1 MDAQPATNPPG
12 KLKIIDAM
20 RTLLDDR
27 TFESLTIS
35 EIAASAGVTEG
46 LIYKYFKDKRDLLH
60 HVLKEHYEHFLVQL
74 DRDLQGIDGA
84 LNKLKKIIWSSIE
97 RYANHRVFARIILL
111 EVRNSEEYFRSEAYA
126 LVRQYNRIIID
137 IINEGIANGEIR
149 DILPPASIRNAM
161 FGAIE
166 HSCLNRAIF
175 NEPVSTNETAQVI
188 TELLFHGIKR

>member
-149 DILPPASIRNAM
+149 DTLPPASIRNAM

>member
-1 MDAQPATNPPG
+1 MDTQPASNPPG
-12 KLKIIDAM
+12 KLKIINAM

-35 EIAASAGVTEG
+35 EIAAAAGVTEG

-126 LVRQYNRIIID
+126 LVRQYNRILID
-137 IINEGIANGEIR
+137 IINEGIADGEIR
-149 DILPPASIRNAM
+149 DSLPPAYIRNAI

-175 NEPVSTNETAQVI
+175 NEPVSTNEVARII
-188 TELLFHGIKR
+188 TDLLFHGIKR